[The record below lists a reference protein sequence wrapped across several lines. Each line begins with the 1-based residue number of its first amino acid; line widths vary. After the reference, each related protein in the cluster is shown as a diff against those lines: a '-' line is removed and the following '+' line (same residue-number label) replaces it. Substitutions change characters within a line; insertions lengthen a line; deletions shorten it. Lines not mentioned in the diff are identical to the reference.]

1 MQSIVEDYDDNKKQK
16 DDVLSTELS
25 SNTSSLLKV
34 QSSYDYL
41 RSIGVSFK
49 YISMMEK
56 SPNIQFDKYYLNN
69 SNILELFPAE
79 GNFENMFLC
88 LIDGDFGLG
97 GSLSQDAAGS
107 LQNQFGVTDEKR
119 ANKRQLSYER
129 HEKFIKKLIENE

>member
-1 MQSIVEDYDDNKKQK
+1 M
-16 DDVLSTELS
+16 
-25 SNTSSLLKV
+25 
-34 QSSYDYL
+34 
-41 RSIGVSFK
+41 R
-49 YISMMEK
+49 K
-56 SPNIQFDKYYLNN
+56 SPNIEFNKYYLKE
-69 SNILELFPAE
+69 SKLLDLFPPE